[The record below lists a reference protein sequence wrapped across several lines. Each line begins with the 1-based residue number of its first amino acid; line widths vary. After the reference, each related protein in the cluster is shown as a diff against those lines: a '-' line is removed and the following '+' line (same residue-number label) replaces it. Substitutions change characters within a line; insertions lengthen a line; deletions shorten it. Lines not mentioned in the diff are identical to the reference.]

1 MTYFLQ
7 QLVNG
12 LTIGSTY
19 ALVAVGFALV
29 YGVVGILN
37 AAQADIATLTG
48 YVGLYF
54 AVNVGLG
61 FWGAV
66 GGVIVSAVLAG
77 VVVYYVIF
85 ARLRTDNL
93 LAMFVAT
100 IGLSFVI
107 EYGVARVKGSA
118 PDLFPSYLPGGSFSI
133 GGVQI
138 EYAQLI
144 VFCVS
149 VTLCVGLWLFVRA
162 TSIGRQM
169 RAVAASPEIATTLGI
184 NAPMIRLGS
193 VVISSLLA
201 GVAGLLLATL
211 YSSVN
216 PFLGQTL
223 AFNMF
228 VIAIVGGV
236 GSILGTLSVSLLV
249 GIIPAV
255 TSTYLNANVTATLP
269 LALMM
274 LVLLVKPEG
283 LVGGTALRSG

>member
-19 ALVAVGFALV
+19 ALVAVGFALI

-37 AAQADIATLTG
+37 AAHADIATLSG
-48 YVGLYF
+48 YIALYL
-54 AVNVGLG
+54 AVTVGLG
-61 FWGAV
+61 FWGA
-66 GGVIVSAVLAG
+66 LAG
-77 VVVYYVIF
+77 AIGSAIAIGILLYYVLF
-85 ARLRTDNL
+85 ARLRADNL

-107 EYGVARVKGSA
+107 EYGIARVRGSA
-118 PDLFPSYLPGGSFSI
+118 PELFPSYLPSGAFTISSVSI
-133 GGVQI
+133 Q
-138 EYAQLI
+138 YAQLV
-144 VFCVS
+144 VFSVS
-149 VTLCVGLWLFVRA
+149 VALCIGLWLFVRA
-162 TSIGRQM
+162 TALGRQM
-169 RAVAASPEIATTLGI
+169 RAVAASPDVAVALGI
-184 NAPMIRLGS
+184 NARRIRLGS
-193 VVISSLLA
+193 VVVSSILA

-236 GSILGTLSVSLLV
+236 GSILGTLAISLLV
-249 GIIPAV
+249 GVIPAV
-255 TSTYLNANVTATLP
+255 TTTYLNANITAILP
-269 LALMM
+269 LALMVIV
-274 LVLLVKPEG
+274 LVIRPEG
-283 LVGGTALRSG
+283 LAGGGAVRRG

>member
-19 ALVAVGFALV
+19 ALVAVGFALI

-37 AAQADIATLTG
+37 AAHADISTLTA

-54 AVNVGLG
+54 AVSVGVG
-61 FWGAV
+61 FWGAF
-66 GGVIVSAVLAG
+66 AG
-77 VVVYYVIF
+77 VVGSAVVAGIVLYYVIF
-85 ARLRTDNL
+85 ARLRPDNL

-100 IGLSFVI
+100 IGVSFVI
-107 EYGVARVKGSA
+107 EYGIARVEGSA
-118 PDLFPSYLPGGSFSI
+118 PQLYPSYLPAGSFNVGAVTI
-133 GGVQI
+133 Q
-138 EYAQLI
+138 YAQLI
-144 VFCVS
+144 VFLIS
-149 VTLCVGLWLFVRA
+149 VGLCVALWAAVRFTA
-162 TSIGRQM
+162 FGRKL
-169 RAVAASPEIATTLGI
+169 RAVAASPDVAVALGI
-184 NAPMIRLGS
+184 NARSVRLVA

-211 YSSVN
+211 YESVN
-216 PFLGQTL
+216 PFFGQTL

-236 GSILGTLSVSLLV
+236 GSVLGTLSVSLLV

-255 TSTYLNANVTATLP
+255 TSTYLNANITAILP
-269 LALMM
+269 LVLMV
-274 LVLLVKPEG
+274 LVLLARPQG
-283 LVGGTALRSG
+283 LAGGTSLRRG